1 MLELA
6 RKTHAHYKPPSNKND
21 SRTRSYETILE
32 ERINDVDV
40 NLDAAL
46 QKSVTCGATITS
58 DGATV
63 HKRPLTN
70 YVLTAPC
77 WNGCSMLLELT
88 DSTGDI
94 QDGELRGADAYATHT
109 VSLIRTTP
117 EGGRCVVLMVGDT
130 AGDQML
136 AAKMVERVLPW
147 LSWQC
152 CVCHTINRI
161 LSAIGNIEAVK
172 TLMAEVG
179 SQPVHCLAICHRTT

>member
-1 MLELA
+1 M
-6 RKTHAHYKPPSNKND
+6 
-21 SRTRSYETILE
+21 
-32 ERINDVDV
+32 
-40 NLDAAL
+40 
-46 QKSVTCGATITS
+46 
-58 DGATV
+58 
-63 HKRPLTN
+63 
-70 YVLTAPC
+70 
-77 WNGCSMLLELT
+77 ELT

-179 SQPVHCLAICHRTT
+179 RVSVPTCALFGHLPQNYLRCVGDIPVHTCRLHVVGSTNGMRGVRRSRVRATSARYPATFGVCADSIYCIAGHGGHRVV